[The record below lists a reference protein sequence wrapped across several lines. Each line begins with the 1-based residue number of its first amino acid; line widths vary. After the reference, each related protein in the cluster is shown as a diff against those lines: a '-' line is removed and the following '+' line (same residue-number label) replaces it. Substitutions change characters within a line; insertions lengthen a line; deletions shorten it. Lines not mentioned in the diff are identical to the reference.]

1 MGTMILAEMEPG
13 SFFWWIGRGP
23 WSVVWTICAIAAF
36 SLITGY
42 IYEGWEGWGR
52 TDTKGLCVV
61 GSYGII
67 AFVIWPLLSISFL
80 GCSGCGPWLDDEEQV
95 NLIQVVAAKN
105 LAKMEQPN
113 SSPPVA
119 NVASVS
125 DVSERMELFSREEG
139 HQVTA
144 LIENLKAAEVNLQG
158 NINEYKNTRKG
169 LGRSTYYADGPIHKW
184 ELLARDMAVDRQ
196 KLEENLK
203 QAFLWSEKFRLAPSA
218 GHKAELAAR
227 VSEGNE
233 LVAEIS
239 SRYHELIKIKTTS

>member
-1 MGTMILAEMEPG
+1 METVIIAEVKQG
-13 SFFWWIGRGP
+13 SFMQGALNAK
-23 WSVVWTICAIAAF
+23 WTSRF
-36 SLITGY
+36 
-42 IYEGWEGWGR
+42 
-52 TDTKGLCVV
+52 
-61 GSYGII
+61 
-67 AFVIWPLLSISFL
+67 SFL
-80 GCSGCGPWLDDEEQV
+80 TGVCVLISIFALTGCGKDT
-95 NLIQVVAAKN
+95 
-105 LAKMEQPN
+105 MERPN
-113 SSPPVA
+113 SSPPVG

-125 DVSERMELFSREEG
+125 ERMESFSRGEG

-158 NINEYKNTRKG
+158 NINEYKNTLKG

-227 VSEGNE
+227 ISEANA
-233 LVAEIS
+233 LVAQIS
-239 SRYHELIKIKTTS
+239 NRYHELEKIKTTS

>member
-1 MGTMILAEMEPG
+1 MILAEMEPG
-13 SFFWWIGRGP
+13 SFFWWFVRDF

-36 SLITGY
+36 LFIILK
-42 IYEGWEGWGR
+42 IYSDCGSWVR
-52 TDTKGLCVV
+52 NDTQDLCAGGV
-61 GSYGII
+61 YGII
-67 AFVIWPLLSISFL
+67 VCMIWPFLSISFL
-80 GCSGCGPWLDDEEQV
+80 GCSGCGPWLDDEDQA
-95 NLIQVVAAKN
+95 NLIQVVAAKS

-113 SSPPVA
+113 SSPPIG

-125 DVSERMELFSREEG
+125 DVSERMELFCREEG

-144 LIENLKAAEVNLQG
+144 LIENLKAAEVNLHR
-158 NINEYKNTRKG
+158 NIDDYKNTLSG
-169 LGRSTYYADGPIHKW
+169 LGRNLNNTTVHAW

-239 SRYHELIKIKTTS
+239 SRYHEFIKIKTTS

>member
-1 MGTMILAEMEPG
+1 METMILAEVKQG
-13 SFFWWIGRGP
+13 SFMQGALNAKWNSRF
-23 WSVVWTICAIAAF
+23 
-36 SLITGY
+36 
-42 IYEGWEGWGR
+42 
-52 TDTKGLCVV
+52 
-61 GSYGII
+61 
-67 AFVIWPLLSISFL
+67 SFL
-80 GCSGCGPWLDDEEQV
+80 TGVCVLISIFALTGCGKDT
-95 NLIQVVAAKN
+95 
-105 LAKMEQPN
+105 MERPN
-113 SSPPVA
+113 SSPPVG

-125 DVSERMELFSREEG
+125 ERMESFSRGEG

-158 NINEYKNTRKG
+158 NIDDYKNTLSG
-169 LGRSTYYADGPIHKW
+169 LGRNLNNTTIHEW
-184 ELLARDMAVDRQ
+184 ELLARDVGVDRQ

-239 SRYHELIKIKTTS
+239 SRYHELMKIKTTS